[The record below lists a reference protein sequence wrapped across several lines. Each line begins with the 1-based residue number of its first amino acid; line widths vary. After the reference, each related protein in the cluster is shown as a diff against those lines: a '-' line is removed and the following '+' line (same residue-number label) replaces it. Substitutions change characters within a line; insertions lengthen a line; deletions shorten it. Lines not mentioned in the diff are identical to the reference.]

1 MVDFPLDVYYNKSV
15 IRKGIVNME
24 NKNKNVNKNNE
35 MTPVVGGGLLK
46 GILVGLALEVL
57 AVVVLVGIGRILAL
71 L

>member
-1 MVDFPLDVYYNKSV
+1 
-15 IRKGIVNME
+15 ME

-57 AVVVLVGIGRILAL
+57 AVVVLMGIGRILAL

>member
-24 NKNKNVNKNNE
+24 NKNKNVNENND

-57 AVVVLVGIGRILAL
+57 AVVVLIGIGRILAL

>member
-24 NKNKNVNKNNE
+24 NKNKNVNENNE

-46 GILVGLALEVL
+46 GILAGLALEVL
-57 AVVVLVGIGRILAL
+57 AVVVLIGIGRILTL

>member
-24 NKNKNVNKNNE
+24 NKNKNVNENNE

-57 AVVVLVGIGRILAL
+57 AVVVLIGIGRILAL

>member
-1 MVDFPLDVYYNKSV
+1 MVDFPLDLHYNKSV

-24 NKNKNVNKNNE
+24 NKNKNVNENND

-57 AVVVLVGIGRILAL
+57 AVVVLIGIGRILAL

>member
-1 MVDFPLDVYYNKSV
+1 MVDFPLDAYYNKSV

-24 NKNKNVNKNNE
+24 NKNKNVNENNE

-57 AVVVLVGIGRILAL
+57 AVVVLIGIGRILAL

>member
-24 NKNKNVNKNNE
+24 NKNKNVNENND